1 MESRERFRRQA
12 EQWETAGTPENGF
25 TERASE
31 LEIVL
36 DAAQQVFHNDSA
48 YQWMFDTNIDLNL
61 KSPVDV
67 IEAGRY
73 KEVVYLIYALAE
85 GVTA

>member
-1 MESRERFRRQA
+1 MESPERFKRQVEEWKA
-12 EQWETAGTPENGF
+12 AGTPENGLK
-25 TERASE
+25 ERGLE
-31 LEIVL
+31 LEIAL
-36 DAAQQVFHNDSA
+36 DAAKKVFHNNSA

-61 KSPVDV
+61 RSPVDV

-73 KEVVYLIYALAE
+73 KEVIYLIYALAE